1 MHKVSKSVIAHCTL
15 EKKIIHTARM
25 FKRSLH
31 THIAY
36 ISGKTL
42 PLSLKASTFNTN
54 YSLIDVSGPIEWP
67 ALIICKNPIYKAQDK
82 YETLMRLKD
91 DALIPLEDVFY
102 SAEDIVNT
110 ISVAK
115 TYEAGRVI
123 DTRYVLQI
131 LIFET
136 TV

>member
-1 MHKVSKSVIAHCTL
+1 
-15 EKKIIHTARM
+15 
-25 FKRSLH
+25 
-31 THIAY
+31 
-36 ISGKTL
+36 
-42 PLSLKASTFNTN
+42 
-54 YSLIDVSGPIEWP
+54 
-67 ALIICKNPIYKAQDK
+67 
-82 YETLMRLKD
+82 MRLKD

>member
-1 MHKVSKSVIAHCTL
+1 M
-15 EKKIIHTARM
+15 
-25 FKRSLH
+25 
-31 THIAY
+31 
-36 ISGKTL
+36 SGKTL

-115 TYEAGRVI
+115 TYEAGSVI
-123 DTRYVLQI
+123 DTRYSKY
-131 LIFET
+131 
-136 TV
+136 